1 MEPFRG
7 GLAMEDQNRTTLVLS
22 AIALAVAIVVAST
35 ITMERVNMPAVS
47 NDAAPGTVG
56 LARPHPPLD
65 RAAGEPIQTVGG
77 PSNASIRGRP

>member
-1 MEPFRG
+1 
-7 GLAMEDQNRTTLVLS
+7 MEDQNRTTLVLS

-47 NDAAPGTVG
+47 NDAAPGTIG

-65 RAAGEPIQTVGG
+65 RAAGEPLQTAGT
-77 PSNASIRGRP
+77 PSNARNRGRP

>member
-1 MEPFRG
+1 
-7 GLAMEDQNRTTLVLS
+7 MEDQNRMTLVLS
-22 AIALAVAIVVAST
+22 AIALAVAIVAT

-77 PSNASIRGRP
+77 PSSASFRGRP